1 MPKLIKCKTCQK
13 EISKNAKV
21 CPGCGAKQ
29 KGSLAKNILIG
40 FVALLVLSGIIS
52 GAGSDS
58 STQETSVVET
68 PKVESRVAETTVVE
82 TPVTEATPS
91 VTISA
96 ADLSKAF
103 EDNEIKA
110 NQDYKDKL
118 SEITG
123 VIEEIGESFGST
135 YIVLSSGKEYS
146 IFGVQC
152 YFEDKEQINL
162 ITQKTKGD
170 TVAIIGKIEGKSLNV
185 EVKNCKF
192 KK

>member
-40 FVALLVLSGIIS
+40 FVALLVTSGIIS
-52 GAGSDS
+52 GMGSDS
-58 STQETSVVET
+58 PTQETSVVEST
-68 PKVESRVAETTVVE
+68 AVEPTTVVE
-82 TPVTEATPS
+82 TTPS
-91 VTISA
+91 ITISA
-96 ADLSKAF
+96 SDLSKAF

-110 NQDYKDKL
+110 NQDYKGKT
-118 SEITG
+118 SETAG
-123 VIEEIGESFGST
+123 VIQEIGESFGIT

-152 YFEDKEQINL
+152 YFTDKEQINL
-162 ITQKTKGD
+162 IAQKTKGD
-170 TVAIIGKIEGKSLNV
+170 TVTIIGKIEGKSLNV
-185 EVKNCKF
+185 EIKNCKF